1 MKIKKLTKE
10 TEFPRAWED
19 VETGI
24 AFVTQPYISGCYMA
38 GSKEGHTVYQGGFL
52 YSKIATFL
60 KNLRKL
66 ETEGKVQ
73 NLRVNQLGSFLSESD
88 FEILNS

>member
-1 MKIKKLTKE
+1 MAKKLTKE

-38 GSKEGHTVYQGGFL
+38 GTKGKQNVYQGGFP
-52 YSKIATFL
+52 YSKISTFL
-60 KNLRKL
+60 KELRKL
-66 ETEGKVQ
+66 ETESKIK
-73 NLRVNQLGSFLSESD
+73 NLKVNQLGSFLSESD